1 TPLACFYT
9 RFLRGDLVEQINSA
23 DYIDTARAKGV
34 GPWRVLWRHAFRNS
48 SFGLLTIV
56 GLNIGT
62 LIGGT
67 VIIERIFAM
76 PGLGMLMLD
85 GVLSSDVAVVQVC
98 VFIFAAVA
106 VFANL
111 FVDVMYAVL
120 DPRIRY
126 GGH

>member
-1 TPLACFYT
+1 M
-9 RFLRGDLVEQINSA
+9 
-23 DYIDTARAKGV
+23 
-34 GPWRVLWRHAFRNS
+34 LWRHAFRNS